1 MIILNVDK
9 LSKNFGYGLLFN
21 EVCFSLNEGESLSI
35 VGPNGCG
42 KSTLLK
48 IIAGLEKPDTGTVS
62 IKKDALVAYL
72 DQTGSSI
79 NDTRPV
85 REILKSSFKN
95 LNEMQER
102 INILQNKL
110 NENLQDEEYN
120 KTLEK
125 YCSLVEKFSSLGGY
139 DIDVNINM
147 VLEGLKID

>member
-21 EVCFSLNEGESLSI
+21 EVCFSLNEGESLSV

-62 IKKDALVAYL
+62 IKKDAFVAYL

-79 NDTRPV
+79 NDTRLV

-120 KTLEK
+120 KT
-125 YCSLVEKFSSLGGY
+125 YRC
-139 DIDVNINM
+139 
-147 VLEGLKID
+147 